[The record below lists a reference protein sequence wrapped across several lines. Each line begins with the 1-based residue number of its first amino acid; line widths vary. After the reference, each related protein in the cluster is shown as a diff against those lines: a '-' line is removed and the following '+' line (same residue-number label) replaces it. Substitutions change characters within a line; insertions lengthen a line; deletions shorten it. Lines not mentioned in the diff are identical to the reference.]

1 MGTAGW
7 RTAIAVLSPLGDEC
21 AVLPAPVHGC
31 GVCSVAEGSG
41 GTQGTPELKATEEK
55 SDTNIEI
62 ITASKAETV
71 GATVCVS
78 QHRGSISFCEKV
90 RATQWEEGSFHPL
103 MAAGL
108 LLEVGVLALITFC
121 AFN

>member
-41 GTQGTPELKATEEK
+41 GTKGTPELKATEEK

-71 GATVCVS
+71 WGAVS
-78 QHRGSISFCEKV
+78 TGRVGAMSAWGRILVVWVWGFCRKAFS
-90 RATQWEEGSFHPL
+90 RAVGHCLRVTAP
-103 MAAGL
+103 GL
-108 LLEVGVLALITFC
+108 HQLL
-121 AFN
+121 